1 MEVIETDI
9 VNDGNSFYAAFD
21 NVFEVNMPGSE
32 GLGTMEVDGIMY
44 CVVEG
49 GKLKVFTTFENPTM
63 FVVMA
68 MKGLMG
74 EAPT

>member
-1 MEVIETDI
+1 M
-9 VNDGNSFYAAFD
+9 NDGKSFYAAFD
-21 NVFEVNMPGSE
+21 HAFEVNMPGSE
-32 GLGTMEVDGIMY
+32 GLGTMEMGGIMY

-49 GKLKVFTTFENPTM
+49 GKLKIYTTFEDPTM

-74 EAPT
+74 EAPK